1 MAFHTQ
7 ELLQAACCK
16 VKFVE
21 CGLGDVD
28 AYQLL
33 LTLVKLP
40 ENGQQRGVLGS
51 QAEKLVTQNL
61 WRYNLASLG
70 EVLIDGD

>member
-1 MAFHTQ
+1 M
-7 ELLQAACCK
+7 ACCE

-21 CGLGDVD
+21 CRLSDVD

-33 LTLVKLP
+33 LALVKLLK
-40 ENGQQRGVLGS
+40 NGQQRGVLGS
-51 QAEKLVTQNL
+51 QAEKLVTQNM

-70 EVLIDGD
+70 EVLMMEIRRA